1 MKRLLLLI
9 CFTITAFISHAQKAI
24 LIGKVT
30 SARNESLIGVTI
42 TLKSDRNQVT
52 KTDVEGR
59 YSFTIDVN
67 KKYSIVLSYVGYKT
81 KTIENVKATQ
91 SGEELLLD
99 VLLEEAGVKLADVTV
114 SANRSSNKG
123 ATDNALISFQKN
135 TNTLNDC
142 LHQICF

>member
-9 CFTITAFISHAQKAI
+9 CFTTTAFISHAQKAI

-59 YSFTIDVN
+59 YSFTIDIN
-67 KKYSIVLSYVGYKT
+67 KKYSNDTIYYALTTTDHGFYIFPKKFSILKYIV
-81 KTIENVKATQ
+81 ENMRFH
-91 SGEELLLD
+91 D
-99 VLLEEAGVKLADVTV
+99 
-114 SANRSSNKG
+114 
-123 ATDNALISFQKN
+123 
-135 TNTLNDC
+135 
-142 LHQICF
+142 